1 MIENQEKTL
10 GCLGKAFP
18 KLEDSIDSFLKKKK
32 KYINKASMKRIWE
45 GKSRRQGRGMGEWE
59 DALESDALCNWVS
72 VIRYVDIWA

>member
-1 MIENQEKTL
+1 MDIPQPAIIASFYSRAMIENQEKTL

-45 GKSRRQGRGMGEWE
+45 GKSRRQGRGMGE
-59 DALESDALCNWVS
+59 
-72 VIRYVDIWA
+72 